1 MKKIKKMYLFL
12 IGKLIK
18 NINYISPSKYMKLYN
33 KYLLRLG
40 IDISPE
46 GATHIEP
53 SAYLDGTDYSKLHI
67 GKRVVISRNVTLLTH
82 DLSLQR
88 IFYELQ
94 YEKDHLCGYLND
106 IEIGD
111 NSFIGANAMLLPG
124 TKIGKNSIVGAG
136 AVVKGSFK
144 DNSIIVG
151 CPAKVIADS
160 LEWGKRKHNE
170 KRYRYF

>member
-1 MKKIKKMYLFL
+1 MKKIKKIFYFL
-12 IGKLIK
+12 LGNLIK
-18 NINYISPSKYMKLYN
+18 TINYFSPSRYMKLYN
-33 KYLLRLG
+33 KYLLKLG

-53 SAYLDGTDYSKLHI
+53 SAYLDGTDYSKIHI

-88 IFYELQ
+88 IFYKLQ
-94 YEKDHLCGYLND
+94 YEGKHLCGYLED

-111 NSFIGANAMLLPG
+111 NSFIGANAVLLPG

-136 AVVKGSFK
+136 AVVKGNYK
-144 DNSIIVG
+144 DNVIIIG

-160 LEWGKRKHNE
+160 LEWGKRKFDE
-170 KRYRYF
+170 KEYKYF